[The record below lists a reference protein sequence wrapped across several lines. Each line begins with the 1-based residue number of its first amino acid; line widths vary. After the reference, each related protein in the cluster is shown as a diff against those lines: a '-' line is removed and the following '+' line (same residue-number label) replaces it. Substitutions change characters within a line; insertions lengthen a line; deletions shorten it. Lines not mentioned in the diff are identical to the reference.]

1 MMGIRPLFSTGL
13 RHRPFATSSVRKVS
27 SCCCRRKYGNL
38 QQYDL
43 HSLRRRSNGCAISSR
58 RKANGALAPDTPRG
72 YTSSF
77 TCRTFHSTPTTRI
90 EISDDTQEYNELEDF
105 SDNGSSSI
113 SGDLGAMVRNRQ
125 RARKPADLLSIRK
138 QKMVE
143 TGQRSLPALLIGEQI
158 VKLRREYR
166 RLESMFSAITPV
178 DELVSEYL
186 SLKHV
191 WLERQLATCASSI
204 MDAELEYGRIRNARL
219 QRIEDRLAALTECIS
234 HYDDVM
240 RTTEL
245 TLKLVQL
252 ESDVSALVLSTSALM
267 EEVGE
272 FLRPCIS
279 AREKINDIL
288 EKIKSLRN
296 DYEDVRRIFRMAE
309 SNLIMIQ
316 HDLENLM
323 NDRRYFSPAV
333 REIFHHHYMALGMI
347 ISSTMATSHIFRV
360 YHLGRKLS
368 GGPLGQAWYPY
379 LLRSYATAKNS
390 TDSKSETRRD
400 SIMALI
406 SPRKGPRN
414 SPRPAAVLPRTY
426 AKILQRFYLSR
437 LDNRRSSS
445 NSLPNIYWR
454 QLDVLA
460 PFDHALRSTSI
471 ISKLLM
477 DLAKSLFAGNSDMW
491 LNIRSDSR
499 VMFREKT
506 KRLFRGW
513 TAHRFEF
520 LAEYQSLVHINW
532 LRLETEN
539 KLHALGDR
547 TVGHEVLTPPRNL
560 SHDTG
565 AFLRWTHQ
573 VAAHEAEII
582 SLTLTEKQTTIFRV
596 ANDDPPISH
605 EQRQMYSEIM
615 LDFGSE
621 SSESPESSFPSLYGG
636 TATRIRPH
644 KVTGLR
650 IGPLLRK
657 SRAKPVAKSIPGED
671 SDSKADLK
679 VATMSRKGREYK
691 RNGWK
696 KMDATKTENWR
707 ASPRHPG
714 YGKRNGW
721 KKMDVTKTEKSRASP
736 RPPGY
741 GDHGQPSA
749 LRRRPSGWQLK
760 RQQMKHQYLAFGL
773 RRVRQP
779 VDFGKFSF
787 SRRSYTS
794 GSAITRVGATEIGRC
809 DSDLVPGPN
818 SSLAPVISFG
828 SEGCR
833 QQNTATSGLKC
844 VDARNIS
851 GPSHVPEDQLHTPR
865 FWSHHLCKRPGG
877 ENITVHYCKS
887 LERTEQVARYFL
899 DSPVVGFDIE
909 WKAQASLSDGIQN
922 NLSLIQLANEERIAL
937 FQIALFKPAK
947 TLNDLVAPSLQKILE
962 SSDITK
968 VGVSIRA
975 DSTRLRKFLGI
986 DAHGLLELSHLYKLV
1001 KYSQSN
1007 PKLVNKRLV
1016 NLSLQVEEHL
1026 GLPLDKDDDVRR
1038 SDWTRPLDYSQV
1050 QYAATDPYAC
1060 LCLFNVMEAKRKA
1073 LDPVPPRPA
1082 FVELDLPIRFA
1093 SGEAVS
1099 VDASPVEE
1107 TAGPDPETSG
1117 FSQDDRPKE
1126 RDL

>member
-13 RHRPFATSSVRKVS
+13 RHRPFATSSVHKVS
-27 SCCCRRKYGNL
+27 SCCCRRKYGSL

-58 RKANGALAPDTPRG
+58 RKTNGAVAPDAPRA

-77 TCRTFHSTPTTRI
+77 TCRMFHSTPIPRI
-90 EISDDTQEYNELEDF
+90 EISDETQEEYELEDF
-105 SDNGSSSI
+105 ADNGSNSI
-113 SGDLGAMVRNRQ
+113 SGDLGAMIRNRQ
-125 RARKPADLLSIRK
+125 RARKPADLLSIRQ

-143 TGQRSLPALLIGEQI
+143 TGQRSLPALLIAEQI

-166 RLESMFSAITPV
+166 RLESMFSALTPV

-204 MDAELEYGRIRNARL
+204 MDAELEHGRIRNARL
-219 QRIEDRLAALTECIS
+219 QRLEDRLAALTHCIS
-234 HYDDVM
+234 YYDGVM
-240 RTTEL
+240 RTTER
-245 TLKLVQL
+245 TLKLLQL
-252 ESDVSALVLSTSALM
+252 ESDISALVLSTSDLI

-288 EKIKSLRN
+288 EKIKSLGD

-316 HDLENLM
+316 LDLENIK
-323 NDRRYFSPAV
+323 NDRRYFTPAV
-333 REIFHHHYMALGMI
+333 REIFHHHYMALGTI
-347 ISSTMATSHIFRV
+347 ISSTMATSHIFRS
-360 YHLGRKLS
+360 YHLSRKLS
-368 GGPLGQAWYPY
+368 EGPLGRAWYPY
-379 LLRSYATAKNS
+379 LLRKYATEKNS
-390 TDSKSETRRD
+390 RDTKSETRRD

-406 SPRKGPRN
+406 SPRKGPRK
-414 SPRPAAVLPRTY
+414 SPRTATVLPQTY

-437 LDNRRSSS
+437 LGKRRSSS
-445 NSLPNIYWR
+445 NSLLNIYWR

-460 PFDHALRSTSI
+460 PFDLILRSTNI
-471 ISKLLM
+471 ISKRLM
-477 DLAKSLFAGNSDMW
+477 DLARSLSAGNSDMW
-491 LNIRSDSR
+491 LNIRSDTR

-506 KRLFRGW
+506 KRLFRRW

-520 LAEYQSLVHINW
+520 LAAYQSLVYINW

-539 KLHALGDR
+539 KLYALGDR
-547 TVGHEVLTPPRNL
+547 TVGHGVLTPPRNL
-560 SHDTG
+560 SHDTR
-565 AFLRWTHQ
+565 AFLRWTYQ
-573 VAAHEAEII
+573 VAADEAEII
-582 SLTLTEKQTTIFRV
+582 SLTLKDKRTTIFRI
-596 ANDDPPISH
+596 ANDDPPMSH
-605 EQRQMYSEIM
+605 EQRQTYSEIM
-615 LDFGSE
+615 LDYGSE
-621 SSESPESSFPSLYGG
+621 SSESSFPSPYGR
-636 TATRIRPH
+636 TATSMHPH

-650 IGPLLRK
+650 LGPLLRK
-657 SRAKPVAKSIPGED
+657 SRAKPVAKSRED
-671 SDSKADLK
+671 SDRKADPK
-679 VATMSRKGREYK
+679 VATMSRKGQGYK
-691 RNGWK
+691 RDGLK
-696 KMDATKTENWR
+696 KIDATKTEKWR
-707 ASPRHPG
+707 
-714 YGKRNGW
+714 
-721 KKMDVTKTEKSRASP
+721 TSP
-736 RPPGY
+736 RPPRY

-749 LRRRPSGWQLK
+749 PRRRPSDWRLK
-760 RQQMKHQYLAFGL
+760 RQQQKKHQYLDSGL

-809 DSDLVPGPN
+809 DPNLVPGPN
-818 SSLAPVISFG
+818 SSLAPVVSFD

-833 QQNTATSGLKC
+833 QQNTATSGLK
-844 VDARNIS
+844 
-851 GPSHVPEDQLHTPR
+851 
-865 FWSHHLCKRPGG
+865 
-877 ENITVHYCKS
+877 
-887 LERTEQVARYFL
+887 YFL

-909 WKAQASLSDGIQN
+909 WKAQASLSDSIQN
-922 NLSLIQLANEERIAL
+922 NVSLIQLANEERIAL

-1007 PKLVNKRLV
+1007 PKMVNKRLV

-1099 VDASPVEE
+1099 VDATPVEE

-1117 FSQDDRPKE
+1117 FSHDDRPKE
-1126 RDL
+1126 RGL

>member
-13 RHRPFATSSVRKVS
+13 RHRPFATSSVHKVS
-27 SCCCRRKYGNL
+27 SCCCRRKYGSL

-58 RKANGALAPDTPRG
+58 RKTNGAVAPDAPRG
-72 YTSSF
+72 CTSSF
-77 TCRTFHSTPTTRI
+77 TCRMFHSTPIPRI
-90 EISDDTQEYNELEDF
+90 EISDETQEEYELEDF
-105 SDNGSSSI
+105 ADNGSNSI
-113 SGDLGAMVRNRQ
+113 SGDLGAMIRNRQ
-125 RARKPADLLSIRK
+125 RARKPADLLSIRQ

-143 TGQRSLPALLIGEQI
+143 TGQRSLPALLIAEQI

-166 RLESMFSAITPV
+166 RLESMFSALTPV

-204 MDAELEYGRIRNARL
+204 IDAELEHSRIRNARL
-219 QRIEDRLAALTECIS
+219 QRLEDRLAALTDCIS

-240 RTTEL
+240 RTTER
-245 TLKLVQL
+245 TLKLLQL
-252 ESDVSALVLSTSALM
+252 ESDISALVLSTSDLI

-272 FLRPCIS
+272 FLRPYIS

-288 EKIKSLRN
+288 EKIKSLGD

-316 HDLENLM
+316 LDLENIK
-323 NDRRYFSPAV
+323 NDRRYFTPAV
-333 REIFHHHYMALGMI
+333 RETFHHHYMALGTI
-347 ISSTMATSHIFRV
+347 ISSTMATSHIFRS
-360 YHLGRKLS
+360 YHLSRKLS
-368 GGPLGQAWYPY
+368 EGPLGRAWYPY
-379 LLRSYATAKNS
+379 LLRKYATEKNS
-390 TDSKSETRRD
+390 RDTKSETRRD

-406 SPRKGPRN
+406 SPRKGPRK
-414 SPRPAAVLPRTY
+414 SPRTATVLPQTY

-437 LDNRRSSS
+437 LGKRRSSS
-445 NSLPNIYWR
+445 NSLLNIYWR

-460 PFDHALRSTSI
+460 PFDLILRSTNI
-471 ISKLLM
+471 ISKRLM
-477 DLAKSLFAGNSDMW
+477 DLARSLSAVNSDMW
-491 LNIRSDSR
+491 LNIRSDTR

-506 KRLFRGW
+506 KRLFRRW

-520 LAEYQSLVHINW
+520 LAAYQSLVYINW

-539 KLHALGDR
+539 KLYTLGDR

-560 SHDTG
+560 SHDTR
-565 AFLRWTHQ
+565 AFLRWTYQ
-573 VAAHEAEII
+573 VAADEAEII
-582 SLTLTEKQTTIFRV
+582 SLTLKDKRTTIFRI
-596 ANDDPPISH
+596 ANDDPPMSH

-615 LDFGSE
+615 LDYGSE
-621 SSESPESSFPSLYGG
+621 SSESSFPSPYGR
-636 TATRIRPH
+636 TATSMHPH

-657 SRAKPVAKSIPGED
+657 SRAKPVAKSTPRED
-671 SDSKADLK
+671 SDRKADPK
-679 VATMSRKGREYK
+679 VATMSRKGQGYK
-691 RNGWK
+691 RNGLK
-696 KMDATKTENWR
+696 KIDATKTEKWR
-707 ASPRHPG
+707 
-714 YGKRNGW
+714 
-721 KKMDVTKTEKSRASP
+721 TSP
-736 RPPGY
+736 RPPRY

-749 LRRRPSGWQLK
+749 PRRRPSDGRLK
-760 RQQMKHQYLAFGL
+760 RQQQKKHQYLDSGL

-779 VDFGKFSF
+779 ADFGKFSF

-818 SSLAPVISFG
+818 SSLAPVVSFD

-851 GPSHVPEDQLHTPR
+851 GPSHVSADQLHTPR
-865 FWSHHLCKRPGG
+865 FWSHHLYKRPGG

-887 LERTEQVARYFL
+887 LERTEQVSRYFL

-909 WKAQASLSDGIQN
+909 WKAQASLSDSIQN

-947 TLNDLVAPSLQKILE
+947 TLNDLVAPSLRKILE

-1007 PKLVNKRLV
+1007 PKMVNKRLV

-1099 VDASPVEE
+1099 VDATPVKE

-1117 FSQDDRPKE
+1117 FSHDDRPKE
-1126 RDL
+1126 RGL

>member
-1 MMGIRPLFSTGL
+1 M
-13 RHRPFATSSVRKVS
+13 
-27 SCCCRRKYGNL
+27 
-38 QQYDL
+38 
-43 HSLRRRSNGCAISSR
+43 
-58 RKANGALAPDTPRG
+58 
-72 YTSSF
+72 
-77 TCRTFHSTPTTRI
+77 FHSTPIPRI
-90 EISDDTQEYNELEDF
+90 EISDETQEEYELEDF
-105 SDNGSSSI
+105 ADNGSNSI
-113 SGDLGAMVRNRQ
+113 SGDLGAMIRNRQ
-125 RARKPADLLSIRK
+125 RARKPADLLSIRQ

-143 TGQRSLPALLIGEQI
+143 TGQRSLPALLIAEQI

-166 RLESMFSAITPV
+166 RLESMFSALTPV

-204 MDAELEYGRIRNARL
+204 MDAELEHGRIRNARL
-219 QRIEDRLAALTECIS
+219 QRLEDRLAALTHCIS
-234 HYDDVM
+234 YYDGVM
-240 RTTEL
+240 RTTER
-245 TLKLVQL
+245 TLKLLQL
-252 ESDVSALVLSTSALM
+252 ESDISALVLSTSDLI

-288 EKIKSLRN
+288 EKIKSLGD

-316 HDLENLM
+316 LDLENIK
-323 NDRRYFSPAV
+323 NDRRYFTPAV
-333 REIFHHHYMALGMI
+333 REIFHHHYMALGTI
-347 ISSTMATSHIFRV
+347 ISSTMATSHIFRS
-360 YHLGRKLS
+360 YHLSRKLS
-368 GGPLGQAWYPY
+368 EGPLGRAWYPY
-379 LLRSYATAKNS
+379 LLRKYATEKNS
-390 TDSKSETRRD
+390 RDTKSETRRD

-406 SPRKGPRN
+406 SPRKGPRK
-414 SPRPAAVLPRTY
+414 SPRTATVLPQTY

-437 LDNRRSSS
+437 LGKRRSSS
-445 NSLPNIYWR
+445 NSLLNIYWR

-460 PFDHALRSTSI
+460 PFDLILRSTNI
-471 ISKLLM
+471 ISKRLM
-477 DLAKSLFAGNSDMW
+477 DLARSLSAGNSDMW
-491 LNIRSDSR
+491 LNIRSDTR

-506 KRLFRGW
+506 KRLFRRW

-520 LAEYQSLVHINW
+520 LAAYQSLVYINW

-539 KLHALGDR
+539 KLYALGDR
-547 TVGHEVLTPPRNL
+547 TVGHGVLTPPRNL
-560 SHDTG
+560 SHDTR
-565 AFLRWTHQ
+565 AFLRWTYQ
-573 VAAHEAEII
+573 VAADEAEII
-582 SLTLTEKQTTIFRV
+582 SLTLKDKRTTIFRI
-596 ANDDPPISH
+596 ANDDPPMSH
-605 EQRQMYSEIM
+605 EQRQTYSEIM
-615 LDFGSE
+615 LDYGSE
-621 SSESPESSFPSLYGG
+621 SSESSFPSPYGR
-636 TATRIRPH
+636 TATSMHPH

-650 IGPLLRK
+650 LGPLLRK
-657 SRAKPVAKSIPGED
+657 SRAKPVAKSRED
-671 SDSKADLK
+671 SDRKADPK
-679 VATMSRKGREYK
+679 VATMSRKGQGYK
-691 RNGWK
+691 RDGLK
-696 KMDATKTENWR
+696 KIDATKTEKWR
-707 ASPRHPG
+707 
-714 YGKRNGW
+714 
-721 KKMDVTKTEKSRASP
+721 TSP
-736 RPPGY
+736 RPPRY

-749 LRRRPSGWQLK
+749 PRRRPSDWRLK
-760 RQQMKHQYLAFGL
+760 RQQQKKHQYLDSGL

-809 DSDLVPGPN
+809 DPNLVPGPN
-818 SSLAPVISFG
+818 SSLAPVVSFD

-833 QQNTATSGLKC
+833 QQNTATSGLK
-844 VDARNIS
+844 
-851 GPSHVPEDQLHTPR
+851 
-865 FWSHHLCKRPGG
+865 
-877 ENITVHYCKS
+877 
-887 LERTEQVARYFL
+887 YFL

-909 WKAQASLSDGIQN
+909 WKAQASLSDSIQN
-922 NLSLIQLANEERIAL
+922 NVSLIQLANEERIAL

-1007 PKLVNKRLV
+1007 PKMVNKRLV

-1099 VDASPVEE
+1099 VDATPVEE

-1117 FSQDDRPKE
+1117 FSHDDRPKE
-1126 RDL
+1126 RGL